1 MQIGK
6 KEFKYKK
13 DALNYYKEIL
23 NSYKFGETLNE
34 KDREEIIELL
44 SIHPDCKRKFD
55 NGIKEI
61 VVDKIPKYNSKAFH
75 ILDNNSELEAFSYI
89 KCINGNKPPLTRF
102 SNTCRD
108 IIQDD
113 INKVKYQYFKD
124 NSKKGEVKCQETGDL
139 CKWEDLVIDHRQ
151 PNTFSVIVDRFIE
164 VNQIDITTI
173 EYIEILDGV
182 YRFENDEISQKF
194 REYHKEKAN
203 LRIVRKTKNS
213 GRAYQ
218 ARVKKQKKD
227 LRID

>member
-1 MQIGK
+1 MRIGNK
-6 KEFKYKK
+6 DFKYKK
-13 DALNYYKEIL
+13 DALSYYKEIL

-34 KDREEIIELL
+34 KDKGEIIELL
-44 SIHPDCKRKFD
+44 SIHPDFKRKFD

-75 ILDNNSELEAFSYI
+75 ILDYNSELEAFSYI

-102 SNTCRD
+102 SGTCRD

-113 INKVKYQYFKD
+113 INNVKLQYFKA

-173 EYIEILDGV
+173 EYIEVFDGV

-194 REYHKEKAN
+194 REYHKDKAN
-203 LRIVRKTKNS
+203 LRIVRKSKNS